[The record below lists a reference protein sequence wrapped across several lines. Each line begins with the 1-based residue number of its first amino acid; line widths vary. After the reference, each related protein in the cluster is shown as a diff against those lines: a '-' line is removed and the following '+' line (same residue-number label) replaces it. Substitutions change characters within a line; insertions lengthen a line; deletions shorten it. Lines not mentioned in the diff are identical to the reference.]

1 MTKLLKL
8 LVIPLIISFALIS
21 CNTTSPNKVK
31 KSDAQKVTNIEY
43 GTIKTSLPV
52 KIEGESDWIG
62 ATAGAMIGGLL
73 ASQIC
78 GEEEILGTKCQ
89 DIAIVYGTIK
99 TSLPVKIEGEND
111 WIGATAGAMIGGLLA
126 SQICGEEEILG
137 TKCQDIA
144 RVYGTIGGAAMGSV
158 IQAKI
163 GNHDGFQYIVN
174 IDECGNDISNCQN
187 DQEKAFVQ
195 GDDNA
200 LPNGQRVVIIYGD
213 VIRVMP
219 YEE

>member
-1 MTKLLKL
+1 MNVFKHIILGFLIVI
-8 LVIPLIISFALIS
+8 LVS

-73 ASQIC
+73 ATQVC
-78 GEEEILGTKCQ
+78 GEGEILGTKCQ
-89 DIAIVYGTIK
+89 DIAV
-99 TSLPVKIEGEND
+99 
-111 WIGATAGAMIGGLLA
+111 
-126 SQICGEEEILG
+126 
-137 TKCQDIA
+137 
-144 RVYGTIGGAAMGSV
+144 VYGTIGGAAIGSV

-174 IDECGNDISNCQN
+174 IEKCGENSSSCIN
-187 DQEKAFVQ
+187 DQDKAFVQ
-195 GDDNA
+195 GDDNPI
-200 LPNGQRVVIIYGD
+200 PNGQKVVIIYGEY
-213 VIRVMP
+213 VRVMP
-219 YEE
+219 YEN

>member
-1 MTKLLKL
+1 MNLFKHFIVGFL
-8 LVIPLIISFALIS
+8 LIILIS

-73 ASQIC
+73 ATQVC
-78 GEEEILGTKCQ
+78 GEGEILGTKCQ
-89 DIAIVYGTIK
+89 DIAV
-99 TSLPVKIEGEND
+99 
-111 WIGATAGAMIGGLLA
+111 
-126 SQICGEEEILG
+126 
-137 TKCQDIA
+137 
-144 RVYGTIGGAAMGSV
+144 VYGTIGGAAMGSV

-174 IDECGNDISNCQN
+174 IDKCGDNSSSCIN
-187 DQEKAFVQ
+187 DQDKAFVQ
-195 GDDNA
+195 GDDN
-200 LPNGQRVVIIYGD
+200 PIRNGQKVVIIYGED
-213 VIRVMP
+213 VRVMP
-219 YEE
+219 YED

>member
-1 MTKLLKL
+1 MIKLVKL

-73 ASQIC
+73 GTQIC
-78 GEEEILGTKCQ
+78 GQEEVLGTKCQ
-89 DIAIVYGTIK
+89 DIAVVYG
-99 TSLPVKIEGEND
+99 
-111 WIGATAGAMIGGLLA
+111 A
-126 SQICGEEEILG
+126 
-137 TKCQDIA
+137 
-144 RVYGTIGGAAMGSV
+144 IGGAALGSV

-163 GNHDGFQYIVN
+163 GNHDGFQYIIN
-174 IDECGNDISNCQN
+174 IDKCGENLTNCEN
-187 DQEKAFVQ
+187 DQDKAFVQ
-195 GDDNA
+195 GDKNPIA
-200 LPNGQRVVIIYGD
+200 KGQRVVIIYGD
-213 VIRVMP
+213 DVRVMP
-219 YEE
+219 YEN

>member
-1 MTKLLKL
+1 MLKIIKFIIL
-8 LVIPLIISFALIS
+8 PIVLIISIVS

-31 KSDAQKVTNIEY
+31 KSDTQKVTNIEY

-73 ASQIC
+73 ATQIC
-78 GEEEILGTKCQ
+78 GEEEISGTKCQ
-89 DIAIVYGTIK
+89 DIAIVFG
-99 TSLPVKIEGEND
+99 S
-111 WIGATAGAMIGGLLA
+111 
-126 SQICGEEEILG
+126 
-137 TKCQDIA
+137 
-144 RVYGTIGGAAMGSV
+144 IGGAAMGSV

-163 GNHDGFQYIVN
+163 GNHDGFQYIIN
-174 IDECGNDISNCQN
+174 IDQCGNDSSLCVN

-200 LPNGQRVVIIYGD
+200 IPNGQKVVIIYGD
-213 VIRVMP
+213 VVRVMS
-219 YEE
+219 YDE

>member
-1 MTKLLKL
+1 MTKLVKL
-8 LVIPLIISFALIS
+8 LVIPLIVSFALIS

-89 DIAIVYGTIK
+89 DIAVVYG
-99 TSLPVKIEGEND
+99 
-111 WIGATAGAMIGGLLA
+111 A
-126 SQICGEEEILG
+126 
-137 TKCQDIA
+137 
-144 RVYGTIGGAAMGSV
+144 IGGAALGYV
-158 IQAKI
+158 IEAKL
-163 GNHDGFQYIVN
+163 GNHDGFQYIID
-174 IDECGNDISNCQN
+174 IDEKNEDI
-187 DQEKAFVQ
+187 AVVQ
-195 GDDNA
+195 GDKVS
-200 LPNGQRVVIIYGD
+200 LISGERVVILYGNT
-213 VIRVMP
+213 IRVTP
-219 YEE
+219 FGE

>member
-1 MTKLLKL
+1 MLK
-8 LVIPLIISFALIS
+8 IIKFLILTLILNIFIVS
-21 CNTTSPNKVK
+21 CNTTTPNKVK
-31 KSDAQKVTNIEY
+31 KSDSQKVTNIEY

-73 ASQIC
+73 ATQIC
-78 GEEEILGTKCQ
+78 GEEEISGTKCQ
-89 DIAIVYGTIK
+89 DIAIVFG
-99 TSLPVKIEGEND
+99 S
-111 WIGATAGAMIGGLLA
+111 
-126 SQICGEEEILG
+126 
-137 TKCQDIA
+137 
-144 RVYGTIGGAAMGSV
+144 IGGAAMGSV

-163 GNHDGFQYIVN
+163 GNHDGFQYIIN
-174 IDECGNDISNCQN
+174 IDQCGNNSSLCVN

-200 LPNGQRVVIIYGD
+200 IPIGQKVVIIYGD
-213 VIRVMP
+213 VVRVMP

>member
-1 MTKLLKL
+1 MNTFKHLILGLL
-8 LVIPLIISFALIS
+8 LIVLIS

-73 ASQIC
+73 ATQVC
-78 GEEEILGTKCQ
+78 GEGEILGTKCQ
-89 DIAIVYGTIK
+89 DIAV
-99 TSLPVKIEGEND
+99 
-111 WIGATAGAMIGGLLA
+111 
-126 SQICGEEEILG
+126 
-137 TKCQDIA
+137 
-144 RVYGTIGGAAMGSV
+144 VYGTIGGAAMGSV

-174 IDECGNDISNCQN
+174 IEKCGENSSSCIN
-187 DQEKAFVQ
+187 DQDKAFVQ
-195 GDDNA
+195 GDDNPI
-200 LPNGQRVVIIYGD
+200 PNGQKVVIIYGED
-213 VIRVMP
+213 IRVMP
-219 YEE
+219 YED